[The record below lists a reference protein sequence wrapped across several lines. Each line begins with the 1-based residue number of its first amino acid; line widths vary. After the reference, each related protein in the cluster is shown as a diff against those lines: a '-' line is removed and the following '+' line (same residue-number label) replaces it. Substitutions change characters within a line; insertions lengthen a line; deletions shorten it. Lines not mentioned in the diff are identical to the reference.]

1 MEQADA
7 ISGVLLIE
15 DCALGWNASSVI
27 SDYLHEEG
35 VKAMISMDMM
45 KRTNSFDS
53 QCNQALCL
61 MESIRHSSLVS
72 CSTSSPVMTACCLDS
87 ALAVLACIVCLIYS
101 CRQMN
106 HRRLTMRQ
114 LINQYSLGGKRCILN
129 LSYSTE
135 IIPNPPVDPKESY
148 IGNQEPLF
156 SWKKLYESSHSS
168 VPATSCKIVTYR
180 SIFDSRVL
188 FPEFITIIWIELCI
202 PVIQSSF
209 QIRSTQIYILFS
221 VYWILLHSRIVS
233 DPLLLPLSSIDILR
247 QEQASISQSLQWYD
261 KTTNSF
267 SPQQTKMTVG
277 MSGVGKE

>member
-1 MEQADA
+1 
-7 ISGVLLIE
+7 
-15 DCALGWNASSVI
+15 
-27 SDYLHEEG
+27 
-35 VKAMISMDMM
+35 MISMDMM

>member
-129 LSYSTE
+129 LSYSAE

-188 FPEFITIIWIELCI
+188 FPEFITII
-202 PVIQSSF
+202 
-209 QIRSTQIYILFS
+209 
-221 VYWILLHSRIVS
+221 
-233 DPLLLPLSSIDILR
+233 
-247 QEQASISQSLQWYD
+247 
-261 KTTNSF
+261 
-267 SPQQTKMTVG
+267 
-277 MSGVGKE
+277 